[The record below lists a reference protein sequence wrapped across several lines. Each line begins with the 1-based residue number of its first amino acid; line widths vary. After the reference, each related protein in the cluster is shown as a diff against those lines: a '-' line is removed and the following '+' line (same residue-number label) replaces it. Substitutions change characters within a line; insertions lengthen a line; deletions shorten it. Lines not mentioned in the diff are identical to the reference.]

1 MVATQFASPD
11 DDLFNEASLKE
22 SIAEASS
29 DDDEA
34 EKDEVEAFTIVLA
47 EIAWPE
53 WPKVSLLKRTNFN
66 KLIKPPDRTNELIWD
81 HLNGLPYA
89 QDLRKKEKEK
99 VKPTPEEIALRK
111 IERLKRQLEADYP
124 DVEKPQ
130 VERDAIGRRRGPLAD
145 LGARRRQFGVVGQ
158 GPGRQQRLARLGEAR
173 EGRERDE
180 RRVEVGRLVRRAAA
194 LARGARG
201 PHALAELG
209 APGVERERALRHLL
223 VRELDAERL
232 APEPLRERALGRV
245 RRERPVPPHALL
257 EGAPLGEAQLRHG
270 PLEVLDP
277 APQAIG
283 RVAVDVLVAVAGR
296 PQEGRRGVGPLL
308 ELAAA
313 LARLLAEEGHGHG
326 VVLRHGEEEADLVLV
341 LRVLRHRLHAPAP
354 NEDKG
359 RLRGAAFEPQ

>member
-130 VERDAIGRRRGPLAD
+130 VERDAMGLVKKKEAVDDGIEEFDMVTGGSTCATSSSARPCGTP
-145 LGARRRQFGVVGQ
+145 GA
-158 GPGRQQRLARLGEAR
+158 
-173 EGRERDE
+173 
-180 RRVEVGRLVRRAAA
+180 
-194 LARGARG
+194 ARGAR
-201 PHALAELG
+201 
-209 APGVERERALRHLL
+209 
-223 VRELDAERL
+223 
-232 APEPLRERALGRV
+232 
-245 RRERPVPPHALL
+245 
-257 EGAPLGEAQLRHG
+257 
-270 PLEVLDP
+270 
-277 APQAIG
+277 
-283 RVAVDVLVAVAGR
+283 
-296 PQEGRRGVGPLL
+296 
-308 ELAAA
+308 
-313 LARLLAEEGHGHG
+313 
-326 VVLRHGEEEADLVLV
+326 
-341 LRVLRHRLHAPAP
+341 
-354 NEDKG
+354 
-359 RLRGAAFEPQ
+359 

>member
-111 IERLKRQLEADYP
+111 IERIKRQLEADYP

-130 VERDAIGRRRGPLAD
+130 VERDAMGLVKKKEAVDDGIEEFDMVMTAELAEALGEKQQPSAMALIKDLPDAPHSGRRKTERAPWT
-145 LGARRRQFGVVGQ
+145 GA
-158 GPGRQQRLARLGEAR
+158 
-173 EGRERDE
+173 
-180 RRVEVGRLVRRAAA
+180 
-194 LARGARG
+194 
-201 PHALAELG
+201 HLAEKKK
-209 APGVERERALRHLL
+209 
-223 VRELDAERL
+223 
-232 APEPLRERALGRV
+232 PE
-245 RRERPVPPHALL
+245 
-257 EGAPLGEAQLRHG
+257 
-270 PLEVLDP
+270 
-277 APQAIG
+277 
-283 RVAVDVLVAVAGR
+283 
-296 PQEGRRGVGPLL
+296 
-308 ELAAA
+308 
-313 LARLLAEEGHGHG
+313 
-326 VVLRHGEEEADLVLV
+326 
-341 LRVLRHRLHAPAP
+341 
-354 NEDKG
+354 
-359 RLRGAAFEPQ
+359 